1 MRLVQT
7 FVTIV
12 WLGSGLKR
20 SLGKWNLVET
30 GEQGAADSTSPELNE
45 GSEHTIAQTKNGD
58 YSVPQK
64 GDYSSSPPKS
74 PPKSSGDYS
83 TQPKSS
89 GDYTFGPGIPPKKKL
104 LPTGGNGN
112 CMCGDGKLMSG
123 RGQAEGKRQ
132 NKVER

>member
-20 SLGKWNLVET
+20 SEGKWNLVET
-30 GEQGAADSTSPELNE
+30 GEQGAADSTSPDPDG
-45 GSEHTIAQTKNGD
+45 GSEHAIAQTKNGD

-74 PPKSSGDYS
+74 QPKSSGDYS

-89 GDYTFGPGIPPKKKL
+89 GDYTSGPKA
-104 LPTGGNGN
+104 GNSGS

-132 NKVER
+132 NKVERLK